1 MHTFKQNIHQF
12 YNYSKLRFF
21 SVTTIT
27 RITPPQKKKK
37 PLVIRL
43 LPSVQCTYLYITYD
57 RAGLTP
63 HPCRLQT
70 TGRDSSPPTPNFAN
84 FVRTHFIAN
93 ALYIFYGSELLD
105 LQNQQPPG
113 DKDKPEVKEHFIK
126 QWRTFVQYL
135 FWRVCTFPILK
146 VKSFVIHVYTYN

>member
-1 MHTFKQNIHQF
+1 MHTFKENIHQF

-27 RITPPQKKKK
+27 RITLPPKNPPCNK
-37 PLVIRL
+37 ITT
-43 LPSVQCTYLYITYD
+43 QCTVYIPVDYIRPGRTHPPY
-57 RAGLTP
+57 
-63 HPCRLQT
+63 PCRLHT
-70 TGRDSSPPTPNFAN
+70 TGRDSLPPPPHTPN

-113 DKDKPEVKEHFIK
+113 DK
-126 QWRTFVQYL
+126 R
-135 FWRVCTFPILK
+135 
-146 VKSFVIHVYTYN
+146 